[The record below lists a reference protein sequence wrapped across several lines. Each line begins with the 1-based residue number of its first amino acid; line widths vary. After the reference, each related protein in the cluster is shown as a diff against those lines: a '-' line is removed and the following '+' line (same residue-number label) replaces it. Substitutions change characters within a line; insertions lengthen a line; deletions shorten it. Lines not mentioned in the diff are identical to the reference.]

1 MNRETAVPPRG
12 ALMQFGPHRHLC
24 SIYESKQ
31 EHFAVGVHFI
41 KIGLDRGE
49 RCLYIGDDDTEYLV
63 GAALQAQGIDVER
76 ALATNALVL
85 STTERAYLLNGAF
98 DPERMFDFWKDAIGQ
113 AMNDGFTALRTTG
126 ETEWVLRKAPG
137 VERWMEYENRLGH
150 MMASLNGVA

>member
-1 MNRETAVPPRG
+1 MNRETATVPLRG
-12 ALMQFGPHRHLC
+12 ALMQFGPHQHLC

-49 RCLYIGDDDTEYLV
+49 RCLYIAYDDTEYLV

-76 ALATNALVL
+76 ALATSALVL
-85 STTERAYLLNGAF
+85 STKERAYLRNGAF

-113 AMNDGFTALRTTG
+113 ATNDGFTALRTTG
-126 ETEWVLRKAPG
+126 E
-137 VERWMEYENRLGH
+137 
-150 MMASLNGVA
+150 